1 MFRRTL
7 THRGCAVL
15 TLAVLVAAC
24 GGASDIAG
32 SDVTSGAPTTETP
45 PITPSE
51 SEPTDG
57 GDGGRPQGFVDP
69 PPGSGLDRYYDQTL
83 AWADCGGGAECATLV
98 VPLDYD
104 EPDGQAISVALKR
117 QRAADQSNRVGSLL
131 INPGGPGASGVDYLS
146 YARFDRAITD
156 VYDVVGFDPRGVAR
170 STPVDCLSDAELDA
184 FIASDPTPDD
194 DAEVQ
199 QLRDDWSNFT
209 AGCVEK
215 SGPLLEH
222 LSTVEAARDMDVM
235 RQVLGDETLN
245 FFGSSYGTY
254 LGATYAGLF
263 PDKVG
268 RFVLDGAVDPLEDR
282 RQNQIDQT
290 AGFEVALTAYLES
303 CVAEGNCPLGDDVES
318 ARQGLIQFFEEV
330 DADPLPTSDGRP
342 VTEGVAQLGVSLP
355 LYSADL
361 WPALTA
367 SLLEAS
373 GGRGNTLLFLA
384 DAYSTRQK
392 DGTFGDNRLEAQPA
406 VNCLDHPQDESLEE
420 IKAGADD
427 FIEASPVFGPAFQW
441 FPYGCSNWP
450 VESTEEQPDFAAVG
464 APPIV
469 VVGTTRDP
477 ATPYQSAVDLAETLD
492 SGVLLSRDGDGH
504 TAYGAGNDCI
514 DAAIHTYL
522 VEGTPPAD
530 GTQC

>member
-1 MFRRTL
+1 VVT
-7 THRGCAVL
+7 VL
-15 TLAVLVAAC
+15 TLGSLVAAC

-32 SDVTSGAPTTETP
+32 DDVTGGTPTTETQ
-45 PITPSE
+45 PITPDGST
-51 SEPTDG
+51 PTDG
-57 GDGGRPQGFVDP
+57 GPGGLPQGFVDP
-69 PPGSGLDRYYDQTL
+69 PPGTGLDRYYDQTL
-83 AWADCGGGAECATLV
+83 AWADCGGGAECATLL
-98 VPLDYD
+98 VPLDYE
-104 EPDGQAISVALKR
+104 EPDGQAISLALKR

-146 YARFDRAITD
+146 YAGFDSAITD

-170 STPVDCLSDAELDA
+170 STPVDCLSDEELDA
-184 FIASDPTPDD
+184 YIASDPTPDD

-199 QLRDDWSNFT
+199 QLRDDWSNVT

-235 RQVLGDETLN
+235 RQVLGDASLN
-245 FFGSSYGTY
+245 FFGASYGTY
-254 LGATYAGLF
+254 LGATYAALF

-268 RFVLDGAVDPLEDR
+268 RFVLDGAVDPVEER
-282 RQNQIDQT
+282 RQTHIDQA
-290 AGFEVALTAYLES
+290 AGFEAALTAYLEF
-303 CVAEGNCPLGDDVES
+303 CVAEGGCPLGDDVDS
-318 ARQGLIQFFEEV
+318 ARQALIGFFEAV
-330 DADPLPTSDGRP
+330 DANPLPSSDGRP
-342 VTEGVAQLGVSLP
+342 VTEGVAQLGVALA
-355 LYSADL
+355 LYARDL

-367 SLLEAS
+367 ALVEAS
-373 GGRGNTLLFLA
+373 GGRGDTLLLLA

-392 DGTFGDNRLEAQPA
+392 DGTFADNRIEAQPA
-406 VNCLDHPQDESLEE
+406 VNCLDHPEDETLEE
-420 IKAGADD
+420 IQAGADD
-427 FIEASPVFGPAFQW
+427 FLEASPVFGPTAQW
-441 FPYGCSNWP
+441 WPYGCSNWP
-450 VESTEEQPDFAAVG
+450 VESSEKQPDFAAEG
-464 APPIV
+464 AAPIV

-477 ATPYQSAVDLAETLD
+477 ATPYQSAVDLADTLD

-514 DAAIHTYL
+514 DAAIHTFL